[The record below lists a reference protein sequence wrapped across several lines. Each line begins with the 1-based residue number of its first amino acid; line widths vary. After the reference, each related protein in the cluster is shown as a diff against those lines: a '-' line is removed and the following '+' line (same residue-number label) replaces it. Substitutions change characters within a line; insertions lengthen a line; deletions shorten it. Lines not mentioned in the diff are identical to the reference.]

1 MSTPNFASPNAS
13 RFFVYATPYHITQED
28 IDANGWEQ
36 DCLGQY
42 DADFTRIQAEDAEL
56 NVTSELKKKGWHEIQ
71 EYSRDRNFPST
82 FFAEKTEEIYC
93 GDTTVEITIQ
103 AGGTSGYY
111 DADNFDWFVGI
122 KVQGYIEGWHET
134 FEYESDELEADDVI
148 RDNWFDNK
156 GLSKIHASRVIR
168 KIEAV
173 IDRLKNEAELAF
185 SKYCDEEMYCEWI
198 AGNGEAAYSRTRR
211 RLWQEME
218 QPDKKT
224 A

>member
-42 DADFTRIQAEDAEL
+42 DADFTRLQAEDAEL

-111 DADNFDWFVGI
+111 EAANFDWFA
-122 KVQGYIEGWHET
+122 KVKVSGMIEGWHET
-134 FEYESDELEADDVI
+134 FEYESDELEAADVI

-173 IDRLKNEAELAF
+173 IDCLKNEAELAF

>member
-13 RFFVYATPYHITQED
+13 RFFVYATPYYITQED

-42 DADFTRIQAEDAEL
+42 DDDLTRLYAEAAEL
-56 NVTSELKKKGWHEIQ
+56 NVTSELQEKGWHEIQ
-71 EYSRDRNFPST
+71 EYSRDRDFPST

-93 GDTTVEITIQ
+93 GDTRVEITVQ
-103 AGGTSGYY
+103 AGSTSGYY
-111 DADNFDWFVGI
+111 SAANFDWFASAKTYR
-122 KVQGYIEGWHET
+122 KVDYYYET
-134 FEYESDELEADDVI
+134 WEYEHNDLTAEDVI
-148 RDNWFDNK
+148 RDDWFDNQ

-168 KIEAV
+168 KIEAI

-218 QPDKKT
+218 QPYKKT